1 MSKKNETAS
10 FMLRFTQK
18 VWHDEQG
25 ENQVQWRG
33 TIRHVQ
39 SGEEHRFV
47 DFSEALSFIQES
59 LSKLTLDLAE
69 DKSPQEKDDIL
80 SKSYHFWKDFAM
92 GYIDTLSN
100 PLEQL
105 NKFRKQ
111 IDQEVGQSL
120 NPDTWKPSTKAD
132 AHNILLQLSQI
143 QEQIQGLTNQM
154 KSLENQLKSQS

>member
-1 MSKKNETAS
+1 MKKNDTAS

-18 VWHDEQG
+18 MYNDEQG

-47 DFSEALSFIQES
+47 EFTEALNFIQES

-69 DKSPQEKDDIL
+69 DKTPQEKDDIL
-80 SKSYHFWKDFAM
+80 TKSFNLWKDFTQ

-111 IDQEVGQSL
+111 IDQEVGQTL
-120 NPDTWKPSTKAD
+120 NPDIWKPSTKAD
-132 AHNILLQLSQI
+132 AHQIIDQLGQI
-143 QEQIQGLTNQM
+143 QEQIQGLTQSM
-154 KSLENQLKSQS
+154 QSLENQLKSQS